1 MEISI
6 ENRLPVTVL
15 SGFLGAGKTTVLSHI
30 LNNRQGKKVAV
41 IVNDMSEINI
51 DAGIVKNEVSLNH
64 SEEKLVEMSNGC
76 ICCTLRED
84 LLLEVN
90 KLAKEKKFDYL
101 VIESTGISEPLPVA
115 ETFTFADETGVS
127 LSDVARLDTMVT
139 VVDAVNFLKDY
150 EEAKYLKDSG
160 ESLGEDDDR
169 SVADLLVDQIEFAD
183 ILLVS
188 KTDLVESEDIEK
200 LKAILKSLNTHA
212 QILPI
217 SQGQVDVEEDL
228 DTGLFDF
235 ERAQQAPGWLKEM
248 RGEHVPETEEYG
260 IGSFSFIA
268 RLPFHPERF
277 HHFLH
282 STKQYGKLIRSK
294 GIFWL
299 ASRHKYAGQWS
310 QAGGIARYGFAGMF
324 WSSVPVNSW
333 PTDEESINTIREQW
347 EDPFGDKRQELVFI
361 GQSLDE
367 DAMLKALDNCLLSEE
382 ELLKGESY
390 WETLDDPFPPWK

>member
-200 LKAILKSLNTHA
+200 LKAILKSL
-212 QILPI
+212 
-217 SQGQVDVEEDL
+217 
-228 DTGLFDF
+228 
-235 ERAQQAPGWLKEM
+235 K
-248 RGEHVPETEEYG
+248 
-260 IGSFSFIA
+260 
-268 RLPFHPERF
+268 
-277 HHFLH
+277 
-282 STKQYGKLIRSK
+282 
-294 GIFWL
+294 
-299 ASRHKYAGQWS
+299 
-310 QAGGIARYGFAGMF
+310 
-324 WSSVPVNSW
+324 
-333 PTDEESINTIREQW
+333 
-347 EDPFGDKRQELVFI
+347 
-361 GQSLDE
+361 
-367 DAMLKALDNCLLSEE
+367 
-382 ELLKGESY
+382 
-390 WETLDDPFPPWK
+390 